1 MGLRRV
7 ETMELKVDKIEKYLD
22 GRKILDNIEL
32 NMHGGCVYGFIGR
45 NGSGKTMLFRAISGL
60 IKLDSGKIIYNGQEL
75 SKKFSILPSL
85 GMIIENTNM
94 YPEFTGYQN
103 LKMLAKIKGIIGK
116 EEIINALNRVG
127 LDPDDKR
134 IVHKYSLGMKQ
145 RLAIAQAIME
155 KPEVLMFDEPTNG
168 LDEGGVKMIRN
179 IIKEEKNRGCII
191 LLASHNKEDIELLAD
206 VVYRIVNGKIDS
218 ENVSEKG

>member
-1 MGLRRV
+1 
-7 ETMELKVDKIEKYLD
+7 MELKVDKIEKYLD
-22 GRKILDNIEL
+22 GKKILDKIEL
-32 NMHGGCVYGFIGR
+32 DMQGGHVYGIVGR

-60 IKLDSGKIIYNGQEL
+60 IKLNSGKIIYNGQEL
-75 SKKFSILPSL
+75 SKNLSVLPSL

-116 EEIINALNRVG
+116 KEIISALKRVG

-134 IVHKYSLGMKQ
+134 SVRKYSLGMKQ

-168 LDEGGVKMIRN
+168 LDEEGIKMLHN
-179 IIKEEKNRGCII
+179 IIKEEKNRGSII
-191 LLASHNKEDIELLAD
+191 LLASHNREDIELLAD
-206 VVYRIVNGKIDS
+206 VVYKISYGKL
-218 ENVSEKG
+218 EN